1 MEDPQTHKRIPT
13 VNRTQYT
20 SIYDDENYKSALQ
33 YADFSQKILYEEE
46 AKVIN
51 DIQKSILDISSK
63 EEPFDVFICYKETDE
78 SGRTRLFVLPAPDR
92 AESQSPSDNKVPYA
106 NYNML
111 VEAEG
116 YVSNIHLNIPVFSGV
131 TSLQR
136 SNMLLLETAGEDKSP
151 QIFDEAEKYDL

>member
-1 MEDPQTHKRIPT
+1 MDEKLIEQYKAEMLRM
-13 VNRTQYT
+13 YT
-20 SIYDDENYKSALQ
+20 SSEKSVPAMAQEENNTNGGLVGIVTALRSL
-33 YADFSQKILYEEE
+33 YPVPKARVTVFEGSMDNMKII
-46 AKVIN
+46 AT
-51 DIQKSILDISSK
+51 D
-63 EEPFDVFICYKETDE
+63 ETDE